1 MSQRLERVEE
11 LLRNELS
18 LILQREVR
26 DPRVQ
31 LATVSRMSVSRDLAH
46 AEVWVSVLGDDPEQ
60 REGAIEAL
68 TRAQGFIRSQLA
80 RRVKIRAVPHLV
92 FKLDR
97 GAEHS
102 QKITELLENL
112 NHEHGGTD

>member
-11 LLRNELS
+11 LLRDELS
-18 LILQREVR
+18 RILQREVR

-31 LATVSRMSVSRDLAH
+31 LATVSRISVSRDLAH
-46 AEVWVSVLGDDPEQ
+46 AEVWVSVLGDDEEQ
-60 REGAIEAL
+60 REGAITVL
-68 TRAQGFIRSQLA
+68 TRAQGFIRSLLA
-80 RRVKIRAVPHLV
+80 RRVKIRSVPHLV

-102 QKITELLENL
+102 QKITALLESLHN
-112 NHEHGGTD
+112 EPGGTD